1 MVFQLSGKAES
12 ERGRRAEAV
21 QGEEQSS
28 LERDTGC
35 GQVGGGGCS
44 RQGRKQQTVW
54 GAAKAFLPATDISQT
69 KRRLQHHGSSLCR
82 QGSRT
87 DEPRPQGCSS
97 SSTVPGDSSFLI
109 QCSFLNP
116 HTSQFHCARTGHMSA
131 HPCTA
136 NTAHGMTSTALQLSM
151 SNRRHP
157 STDLHQQ
164 DSSSHPWE
172 IT

>member
-1 MVFQLSGKAES
+1 MVFQLSGNAER
-12 ERGRRAEAV
+12 EWGRRAEAV
-21 QGEEQSS
+21 QAESS

-35 GQVGGGGCS
+35 GQVRGGCS
-44 RQGRKQQTVW
+44 RQGRKQQKVW

-69 KRRLQHHGSSLCR
+69 KRWLQHHGSSLCR
-82 QGSRT
+82 QGSGT
-87 DEPRPQGCSS
+87 DEPRPQWCSS

-116 HTSQFHCARTGHMSA
+116 HTSQFHCARMGHMSA

-157 STDLHQQ
+157 STELHQQ
-164 DSSSHPWE
+164 DSNSHPWE
-172 IT
+172 TT